1 VPNISAGSKASLTH
15 SPAGIPDPTV
25 PGSSANWIW
34 PSWRNLIVFA
44 LLSRVVVFAV
54 GFIVVGGGSDNSRRW
69 EAFRR
74 FDAIWY
80 EQIAVGGY
88 DEYRPARENRIAFL
102 PALPIAMAAGG
113 VLGVSPKVMGVLAP
127 NLAFVVGLACF
138 GRAALRV
145 TGQSGTAWR
154 ACLLLTAYP
163 YSFFFSAPYQES
175 LGLALMAVGLV
186 LWVEDRPWAAIL
198 VLPWAP
204 LARLQGV
211 SLPAA
216 IGIDWVVAR
225 LRGRASRRWAWLVAL
240 SGGLGLLLFGLYC
253 YQKYGDPLIHLKAHG
268 MWGRKPASLPNLARS
283 LVAPAVRWWEGSRL
297 DLKNYAIAVLFLGLA
312 AHAWWRRG
320 LFWAILIAVPI
331 LEGMVNDTLM
341 GMGRIALMAFA
352 GFIDLAEILNLR
364 ITFWGGM
371 AVMVLVQVY
380 LIWQYSHWI
389 FVA

>member
-1 VPNISAGSKASLTH
+1 
-15 SPAGIPDPTV
+15 
-25 PGSSANWIW
+25 
-34 PSWRNLIVFA
+34 
-44 LLSRVVVFAV
+44 
-54 GFIVVGGGSDNSRRW
+54 
-69 EAFRR
+69 
-74 FDAIWY
+74 
-80 EQIAVGGY
+80 
-88 DEYRPARENRIAFL
+88 
-102 PALPIAMAAGG
+102 
-113 VLGVSPKVMGVLAP
+113 
-127 NLAFVVGLACF
+127 
-138 GRAALRV
+138 
-145 TGQSGTAWR
+145 
-154 ACLLLTAYP
+154 LLLTAYP

-175 LGLALMAVGLV
+175 LGLALMAAGLV
-186 LWVEDRPWAAIL
+186 LWVGDRPWAAIL

-268 MWGRKPASLPNLARS
+268 MWGRKPASLPNFARS
-283 LVAPAVRWWEGSRL
+283 LVAPAVRWWEGSSL

-364 ITFWGGM
+364 ITFWGGL